1 MCVRVEFNILHF
13 LKRCYTEDS
22 RFVSMPLDRH
32 PIRTQNANQPVA
44 SYSQGYQ
51 IGQFVFVSGQMPV
64 DPATN
69 QTVEGGGAEPP
80 RQCLKN
86 VFGVLE
92 EAGCTYRDV
101 GQAVV
106 YMTNID
112 DIEDMDAVWKEF
124 FPDPDNYCSRAVIGI
139 SKLVVGARIEI
150 SCIAIKD

>member
-1 MCVRVEFNILHF
+1 MTF
-13 LKRCYTEDS
+13 
-22 RFVSMPLDRH
+22 DRH
-32 PIRTQNANQPVA
+32 PIRTMRANKPVA
-44 SYSQGYQ
+44 SYSQGYR

-64 DPATN
+64 DPETN
-69 QTVEGGGAEPP
+69 ETVEGGSAEHT

-92 EAGCTYRDV
+92 EAGCTHRDV

-112 DIEDMDAVWKEF
+112 EIDAMDAVWQEF
-124 FPDPDNYCSRAVIGI
+124 FPDLNNYCSRAVIGI

>member
-1 MCVRVEFNILHF
+1 MRVESNTLHF
-13 LKRCYTEDS
+13 LKRRYNEDS
-22 RFVSMPLDRH
+22 RSVSMPLDRH

-69 QTVEGGGAEPP
+69 QTVEGGSAEHT

>member
-1 MCVRVEFNILHF
+1 MR
-13 LKRCYTEDS
+13 
-22 RFVSMPLDRH
+22 
-32 PIRTQNANQPVA
+32 ANKPVA
-44 SYSQGYQ
+44 SYSQGYR

-64 DPATN
+64 DPETN
-69 QTVEGGGAEPP
+69 ETVEGGSAEHT

-112 DIEDMDAVWKEF
+112 EIDAMDAVWQEF
-124 FPDPDNYCSRAVIGI
+124 FPDPNNYCSRAVIGI